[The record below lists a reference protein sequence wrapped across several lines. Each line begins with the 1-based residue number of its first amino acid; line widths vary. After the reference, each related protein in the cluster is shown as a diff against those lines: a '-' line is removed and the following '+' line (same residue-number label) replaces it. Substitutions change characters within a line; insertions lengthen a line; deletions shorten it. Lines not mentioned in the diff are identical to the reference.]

1 MYLSKTKKFK
11 NTYSIGTKQPKDLN
25 KGNYTTMFFPFIYTR
40 RERMNPNKRYFSISQ
55 CIN

>member
-25 KGNYTTMFFPFIYTR
+25 KGNYTTMFFSFYIYME
-40 RERMNPNKRYFSISQ
+40 RENESK
-55 CIN
+55 